1 MQLYQ
6 VYSPL
11 TVVATHEEPL
21 VAVAARMR
29 FNDVGC
35 AAVVDEDNVLVGI
48 ITERDV
54 VRAVADGADIEKTPA
69 HDYMTSDP
77 TVAAPE
83 TEIREAARIMLDLG
97 VRHLPVV
104 TPDGRLI
111 GLASV
116 RDLLLE
122 LLWAPR
128 DL

>member
-1 MQLYQ
+1 VELYR
-6 VYSPL
+6 VYSTL
-11 TVVATHEEPL
+11 SVVARHEEPI

-35 AAVVDEDNVLVGI
+35 APVVDEDNVLVGI
-48 ITERDV
+48 ITERDI
-54 VRAVADGADIEKTPA
+54 VRAVADGADSEKTPV

-77 TVAAPE
+77 TVAAPD
-83 TEIREAARIMLDLG
+83 TEIREAARIMLELG

-104 TPDGRLI
+104 TPDGHLV

-122 LLWAPR
+122 LLWSPPQF
-128 DL
+128 